1 MATFGFLCLET
12 LFLQFILVQLL
23 HLKGTAHTKIQ
34 KVYHYLPCWNLLMV
48 AIDFYSTKKNTVEVN
63 GYHQHFEKYLL
74 SCQTA
79 EIHAGFEQFEGD

>member
-1 MATFGFLCLET
+1 
-12 LFLQFILVQLL
+12 
-23 HLKGTAHTKIQ
+23 
-34 KVYHYLPCWNLLMV
+34 MV

-79 EIHAGFEQFEGD
+79 EIHAGFEQFEAD